1 MAIENIQ
8 YVYDHKRLYMR
19 ALRSD
24 INQFFIWLQKEQQIE
39 STNKKSIKFCEKTLS
54 KP

>member
-8 YVYDHKRLYMR
+8 NIKDHTRLYMR
-19 ALRSD
+19 ALRSV
-24 INQFFIWLQKEQQIE
+24 INQFFMRLQKEQQIE
-39 STNKKSIKFCEKTLS
+39 STNKKAIKTCEKKLS

>member
-8 YVYDHKRLYMR
+8 NIYDHKRLYMR
-19 ALRSD
+19 ALRSV
-24 INQFFIWLQKEQQIE
+24 INQFFMRLQKEQQIE
-39 STNKKSIKFCEKTLS
+39 STKKSIKTCEKTLS